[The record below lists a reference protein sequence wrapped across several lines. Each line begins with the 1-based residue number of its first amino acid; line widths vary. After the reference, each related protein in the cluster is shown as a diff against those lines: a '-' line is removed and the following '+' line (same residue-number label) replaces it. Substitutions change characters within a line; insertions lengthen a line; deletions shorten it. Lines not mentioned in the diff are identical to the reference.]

1 MDIRKIDEDYSVSPQ
16 IEAEDVDIASLLGFR
31 SIVCHRPDSEQ
42 ADQPE
47 FSSIADRAARL
58 GIAVRHIPVL
68 STGLTDEAVSA
79 TAQAL
84 DDLPRPILAYCRSG
98 ARSTKIYEQALLPR

>member
-1 MDIRKIDEDYSVSPQ
+1 MDIRKIDEG
-16 IEAEDVDIASLLGFR
+16 LFGFAADR
-31 SIVCHRPDSEQ
+31 GGGRRHRQPAIVCHRPNLAQ
-42 ADQPE
+42 ADQPA
-47 FSSIADRAARL
+47 FSVIADRAAQL

-68 STGLTDEAVSA
+68 STGLTDEAVGSMV
-79 TAQAL
+79 QAL